1 MSTLRQP
8 SLFELLQI
16 EDSRSNVPSTDQ
28 LELYEYFAGAGGFS
42 TGAVQAGCRV
52 VYVCDSC
59 PLALETHRRNH
70 PASEH
75 QCLELPSREAVMRLP
90 TDGRRFHVHCSP
102 PCVKFSQIN
111 AANVR
116 NRGSTGKTNA
126 VNMVAWSLETML
138 ASQCT
143 SWSMEQV
150 PSPEVVEIVER
161 VRLAHPERVAWIR
174 VDMSLLGVPQVRKR
188 LIAGTPRL
196 VARLERLC
204 SAARRRT
211 VRATLTTLRG
221 THLHHGRSWRTCRLR
236 LNRKPGETKYV
247 LTKAQWSDNCIAI
260 DKPGPTVRARHVP
273 TWVTVVDGKAVDHS
287 VMYPNELA
295 ALQTF
300 PVGYK
305 LPERKFDAYMQVGN
319 AVPPLVARLLLEE
332 EAASKRPGLPLR
344 GPQHLGRVR
353 ELVRVKCWV
362 KCWVRG

>member
-1 MSTLRQP
+1 MCSLRQP
-8 SLFELLQI
+8 SLFELLKI
-16 EDSRSNVPSTDQ
+16 TDPHSNVATTDQ

-42 TGAVQAGCRV
+42 TGAAQAGCRV
-52 VYVCDSC
+52 VYACDSC
-59 PLALETHRRNH
+59 PLALETHRRNC
-70 PASEH
+70 PTAEH
-75 QCLELPSREAVMRLP
+75 QCLKLPSREAAARLP

-111 AANVR
+111 AANVS
-116 NRGSTGKTNA
+116 NQGSKGKTGA
-126 VNMVAWSLETML
+126 VNMIQWSLEMML

-150 PSPEVVEIVER
+150 PSPEVVEMVER

-196 VARLERLC
+196 VARLKRLC
-204 SAARRRT
+204 SMARRRS
-211 VRATLTTLRG
+211 VRATLPKLRG
-221 THLHHGRSWRTCRLR
+221 THLHHGRSWATCRLR
-236 LNRKPGETKYV
+236 LNRKLGETKYV
-247 LTKAQWSDNCIAI
+247 LTKAQWSDNCITV

-287 VMYPNELA
+287 VMYPSELA
-295 ALQTF
+295 TLQTF
-300 PVGYK
+300 PAGYK

-332 EAASKRPGLPLR
+332 EAASAPPVSHLR
-344 GPQHLGRVR
+344 APRHFGRVR
-353 ELVRVKCWV
+353 EMVRVRD
-362 KCWVRG
+362 WVRVEL

>member
-1 MSTLRQP
+1 MCAIMRQP
-8 SLFELLQI
+8 SLFEVINATL
-16 EDSRSNVPSTDQ
+16 PSHADKPSER
-28 LELYEYFAGAGGFS
+28 LEVYDFFAGAGGFS
-42 TGAVQAGCRV
+42 EGARQAGCRV
-52 VYVCDSC
+52 VFACDSC
-59 PLALETHRRNH
+59 PVALKTHRRNH
-70 PASEH
+70 CTTQH
-75 QCLELPSREAVMRLP
+75 QCLQLPSHKAVTRLP

-116 NRGSTGKTNA
+116 NQGSTGKTNA

-319 AVPPLVARLLLEE
+319 AVPPLVARLSLSVYLQLLLL
-332 EAASKRPGLPLR
+332 ANRPP
-344 GPQHLGRVR
+344 
-353 ELVRVKCWV
+353 
-362 KCWVRG
+362 